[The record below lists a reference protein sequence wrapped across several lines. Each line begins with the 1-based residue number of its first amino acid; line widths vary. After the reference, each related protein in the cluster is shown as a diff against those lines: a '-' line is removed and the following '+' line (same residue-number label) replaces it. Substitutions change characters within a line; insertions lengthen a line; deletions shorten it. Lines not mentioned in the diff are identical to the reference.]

1 LRFLLALL
9 TFTFFLSVFL
19 RPSFA
24 FFTPDDQTQELL
36 KQIRGTG
43 TEKFL
48 KEQISEMNNLSGPN
62 RPWEIKLSVVS
73 DLPGKSLAQATP
85 ELQGQADNL
94 TIHLRMTKE
103 GIKNPAVVMEELIH
117 LQQIT
122 GTTVPWKAKTNFKTF
137 VHPYHWAEVVANAQ
151 SGSLQATEKLARLEY
166 EAMLASSDA
175 IKFYRKQGLFDV
187 DQKLVDDYFKKR
199 TAHAELLYADVAKLS
214 RHELKEKNAAW
225 NRAREVFDKLEA
237 QETKL
242 NDLVA
247 KGDRKGV
254 RKLVEKY
261 LPWDLMEPSEK
272 KAWGDWLE
280 AMEKPDKN
288 ATRLVFRG
296 MYDDTVFRN
305 AKDQPYLMS
314 TVMTRNQGNYTRRL
328 RSLGTMREKF
338 GQEALRDADSIYNL
352 SSGKNPGAI
361 TVMMANHAI
370 EAKGSPFLSTA
381 SYDVATK
388 FGPRQLGAFMID
400 ERRLILNALSPD
412 KYLYQHEMLTPLF
425 IFPDEV
431 VHFHDYAKN
440 PVAGV
445 GPKSPE
451 VRKKH
456 FVSELEKKIG
466 RPVSAAEITGKGT
479 EKDFL
484 KRSYQ
489 ALTGMVLEKDELP
502 KIGPGCALN
511 SQSCKCLFQT
521 LNGLLK

>member
-1 LRFLLALL
+1 MRESFVLIALALS
-9 TFTFFLSVFL
+9 LSGWL
-19 RPSFA
+19 QPAWA
-24 FFTPDDQTQELL
+24 FFSPNQQGQELL
-36 KQIRGTG
+36 EQMQGKG

-48 KEQISEMNNLSGPN
+48 KNEISAINSLAGPN
-62 RPWEIKLSVVS
+62 SPWEIKLTVVNELS
-73 DLPGKSLAQATP
+73 GKSLAQITP
-85 ELQGQADNL
+85 ELNGQADNL

-103 GIKNPAVVMEELIH
+103 AMKNPAVVMEELLH
-117 LQQIT
+117 LRQIT
-122 GTTVPWKAKTNFKTF
+122 GTPVPWKPKTNFKTF

-151 SGSLQATEKLARLEY
+151 AGSFQATEKLARLEY
-166 EAMLASSDA
+166 EALLASKDA
-175 IKFYRKQGLFDV
+175 AKFYKKQGLFDV
-187 DQKLVDDYFKKR
+187 ESSLIDQYLQNR
-199 TAHAELLYADVAKLS
+199 TTHAEELYTDMAKLA
-214 RHELKEKNAAW
+214 RQEMKDKNAGW

-254 RKLVEKY
+254 RKMVEKY

-272 KAWGDWLE
+272 KAWGEWLE
-280 AMEKPDKN
+280 AMEKPDKTN
-288 ATRLVFRG
+288 GRLVFRG

-305 AKDQPYLMS
+305 AKGEPYLMS

-352 SSGKNPGAI
+352 SSGKNPGAV
-361 TVMMANHAI
+361 TVMMANHAV

-431 VHFHDYAKN
+431 VHFHDYARN

-456 FVSELEKKIG
+456 FIAELETKIG
-466 RPVSAAEITGKGT
+466 RTVSAVEITGKGS
-479 EKDFL
+479 EKEFL

-489 ALTGMVLEKDELP
+489 ALTGMVLQKDELP
-502 KIGPGCALN
+502 SSGAGCALN
-511 SQSCKCLFQT
+511 SSSCKCLFQT
-521 LNGLLK
+521 LNSLLK